1 MKMMK
6 KLVSLV
12 ATILIVAVS
21 FVSCSKNNTT
31 TVKESVSAEDLKAAH
46 VTLEFWHAQTKSNE
60 EAMNAVTDLFNSTN
74 EYGITV
80 NATSQGGYTD
90 CHKKV
95 TSSLAAG
102 SQPNIAQAY
111 NNNILTY
118 MPSGLLLDITD
129 YLNDD
134 FGISEEDK
142 ATIVP
147 SYIEEN
153 GAYPDGR
160 SYSTSLGKST
170 EVLYYNKTFFEQ
182 NNLKVPTTY
191 EELSTVAKKASD
203 ILGKPAFGYDD
214 APNLAIYGPQNFG
227 AKYATPDG
235 TVLLFNKDNIDAT
248 MACYEWWQKGI
259 KEGYFRLPGED
270 GYLSGP
276 FGSGQVVMFV
286 GSCSGVFYVKA
297 NGFEAAVAPIPFG
310 KNPTVI
316 QQGGNFCGFK
326 SGDPI
331 IDLATSIF
339 LEFLYTPEASALY
352 AANTG
357 YAPANAAGLEQQVYK
372 DCIAKGDLNAQA
384 KDVASNYPSDAR
396 AYDPVF
402 ADSYETRTEL
412 GKIIETISLDKNA
425 NIKEVIQKTAEKLG
439 FEYSN

>member
-1 MKMMK
+1 MK
-6 KLVSLV
+6 KLLS
-12 ATILIVAVS
+12 LIVAVTLLAAAV
-21 FVSCSKNNTT
+21 FAGGSKDSQTT
-31 TVKESVSAEDLKAAH
+31 SKKSVSAEELKAAN

-60 EAMNAVTDLFNSTN
+60 EAMNEVVDLFNATN

-95 TSSLAAG
+95 TSALAAG
-102 SQPNIAQAY
+102 SQPNVAQAY

-129 YLNDD
+129 YLNDE
-134 FGISEEDK
+134 FGISAKDK

-153 GAYPDGR
+153 AAYPDGR

-170 EVLYYNKTFFEQ
+170 EVLYYNKTFFEEH
-182 NNLKVPTTY
+182 NLKVPTTY
-191 EELSTVAKKASD
+191 DELTEVAKKATE

-214 APNLAIYGPQNFG
+214 AQNLSIYGPQNFG
-227 AKYATPDG
+227 AQYATSDG

-259 KEGYFRLPGED
+259 QEGYFRIPGED

-276 FGSGQVVMFV
+276 FGSGQVVMFI
-286 GSCSGVFYVKA
+286 GSISGVFYV
-297 NGFEAAVAPIPFG
+297 NPDGFEAAVASIPFG

-316 QQGGNFCGFK
+316 QQGGNFCGFQ
-326 SGDPI
+326 SGDAVT
-331 IDLATSIF
+331 DLATSIF

-352 AANTG
+352 AAGTG
-357 YAPANAAGLEQQVYK
+357 YAPANAAGVNEQVYK

-384 KDVASNYPSDAR
+384 KDVASNYPEDAR
-396 AYDPVF
+396 GFDPVF
-402 ADSYETRTEL
+402 AESYATRTEL
-412 GKIIETISLDKNA
+412 GKVIETISLDKDA
-425 NIKEVIQKTAEKLG
+425 KIEDAIRTVADKLG
-439 FEYSN
+439 CEYAE